1 MCSIV
6 YIILQY
12 EYDVLFVL
20 TVICWMGSVKRLKF
34 FFKFR
39 EKEILLL
46 RKIRENMKMLVL
58 SQL

>member
-20 TVICWMGSVKRLKF
+20 TVYMLNGLRIEIEI

>member
-1 MCSIV
+1 MLNGLRIE
-6 YIILQY
+6 I
-12 EYDVLFVL
+12 E
-20 TVICWMGSVKRLKF
+20 F

>member
-20 TVICWMGSVKRLKF
+20 TVYMLKGLRIEIEI